1 KAMNIH
7 VFHGDAVD
15 LWRTVVDS
23 GRFARLHPVV
33 MAISI
38 AVVIAIGGKR
48 GQNAIHADAAH
59 GYAADRSAPP
69 APRLY
74 PQAAVGADH
83 LAILYADVMHAA
95 GHFRTYHQSAM
106 TPFHQ
111 AMADLDIARFAQMV
125 GLPMGA
131 TFASL
136 DGDAIIPDRK
146 ADTFDTDTGAAFR
159 IEAVG
164 IGAVMRSLDRQPGRN
179 EIPATLR

>member
-1 KAMNIH
+1 VTIDVGMLADDALMQHGPHAVRHDRRLRPGIAIHGVDPKPADADIANGRFRQAKKDAGGMGKAMNIH

-83 LAILYADVMHAA
+83 LAILYADVM
-95 GHFRTYHQSAM
+95 
-106 TPFHQ
+106 
-111 AMADLDIARFAQMV
+111 
-125 GLPMGA
+125 
-131 TFASL
+131 
-136 DGDAIIPDRK
+136 
-146 ADTFDTDTGAAFR
+146 
-159 IEAVG
+159 
-164 IGAVMRSLDRQPGRN
+164 
-179 EIPATLR
+179 